1 MSIMRVEFE
10 VYCSKCGEGLSSFTD
25 VKLDKYGSF
34 KVRVE
39 LCSRCM
45 ELAEAKGYDEGYAA
59 AEPVTIDSKKQQIYL
74 YINSL
79 DLFATWNVVID
90 NLQKRVKTQDGN
102 EMKIKMREVGD
113 V

>member
-1 MSIMRVEFE
+1 MPIMGVEFE

-25 VKLDKYGSF
+25 VNLDGSF

-59 AEPVTIDSKKQQIYL
+59 AEPVTIDSKKQ
-74 YINSL
+74 
-79 DLFATWNVVID
+79 
-90 NLQKRVKTQDGN
+90 
-102 EMKIKMREVGD
+102 
-113 V
+113 